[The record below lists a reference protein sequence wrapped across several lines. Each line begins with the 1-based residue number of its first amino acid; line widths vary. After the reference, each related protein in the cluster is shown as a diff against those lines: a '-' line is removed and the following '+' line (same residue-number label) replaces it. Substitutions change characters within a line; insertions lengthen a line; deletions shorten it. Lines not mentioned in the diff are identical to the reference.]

1 MVDINR
7 QDELDRALELLHFAF
22 RAVIAKPDRLLAARG
37 LSRVHHRILYF
48 IRKNPGISVGQLLA
62 ILGISKQALNVPLR
76 TLEQKAFISFDKAEH
91 DARIKQL
98 SLTTKGAAFE
108 DVISGDQR
116 ERFRAVFKRI
126 GPPKES
132 AWREAME
139 YLARKDY

>member
-1 MVDINR
+1 MIDLKR

-22 RAVIAKPDRLLAARG
+22 RAVIANPDRLLAARG

-48 IRKNPGISVGQLLA
+48 IRKNPAISVGELLT

-76 TLEQKAFISFDKAEH
+76 TLEQKGFISFDKAEH

-98 SLTTKGAAFE
+98 SLTAKGAAFE
-108 DVISGDQR
+108 DIISGDQR

-126 GPPKES
+126 GAPKEN

-139 YLARKDY
+139 YLGLKDY

>member
-1 MVDINR
+1 MVDPKR
-7 QDELDRALELLHFAF
+7 QGELDRALELLHFAF
-22 RAVIAKPDRLLAARG
+22 RAVIAKPDRLLAARR

-48 IRKNPGISVGQLLA
+48 VRKNPGISVGQLLT

-76 TLEQKAFISFDKAEH
+76 TLEQKGFISFGKAEH

-98 SLTTKGAAFE
+98 SLTSKGAAFE
-108 DVISGDQR
+108 DIISGDQR

-126 GPPKES
+126 GASKEY

-139 YLARKDY
+139 YLGLKDY